1 MLCNSKRFVSFFFFF
16 PVHRGPLTKGNQPTR
31 AIQKERDE
39 DQGPGKVPTART
51 WNCAVLDWATRKSN
65 DQVSRHERQ
74 PDCQT
79 SPRCFG
85 DSFCL
90 LSSSSSRNSPWMP
103 FTLLPDCCP
112 EACMV
117 QSGEGRRSGEATDM
131 SQAEDREKRE
141 QWYRE
146 GKFKNLHYD
155 KEKGEEACEGGGS
168 F

>member
-1 MLCNSKRFVSFFFFF
+1 
-16 PVHRGPLTKGNQPTR
+16 
-31 AIQKERDE
+31 
-39 DQGPGKVPTART
+39 
-51 WNCAVLDWATRKSN
+51 
-65 DQVSRHERQ
+65 
-74 PDCQT
+74 
-79 SPRCFG
+79 
-85 DSFCL
+85 
-90 LSSSSSRNSPWMP
+90 
-103 FTLLPDCCP
+103 
-112 EACMV
+112 MV